1 VENLCLDS
9 ITNIGRHSLSFGFLL
24 HVLEEV
30 INRDVLLAAVA
41 AFPGSKAPR
50 GALLRL
56 RDGTPTAYLR
66 QQVERLTKARDDL
79 AARRDADKQ
88 RYEDDVK
95 LIDRLIH
102 QEKFADTTDLQDE
115 VSGVESEL
123 VLLKTEEGIF
133 EKNQDSRVNGVITE
147 EEGLRNIRSTLGNAT
162 SFKYLIPSVTKE
174 GEAFYQEAQVLDKEV
189 QQLDGELKSMERKL
203 MDAEEK
209 EDGEAGV
216 LDSMEDGDE
225 EESAR
230 SLESALGWH
239 EDELE
244 KKATNAENALNAA
257 IGHKP
262 VMGAMMGAMMR

>member
-1 VENLCLDS
+1 M
-9 ITNIGRHSLSFGFLL
+9 RLL
-24 HVLEEV
+24 V
-30 INRDVLLAAVA
+30 AVA
-41 AFPGSKAPR
+41 VASVAALSGSTAPR
-50 GALLRL
+50 QALLRL

-66 QQVERLTKARDDL
+66 KQVDRLTKARDDL
-79 AARRDADKQ
+79 AGRRDADKQ

-95 LIDRLIH
+95 EIDRLI
-102 QEKFADTTDLQDE
+102 QEEKFADTTDLQDE
-115 VSGVESEL
+115 ISGVESEL
-123 VLLKTEEGIF
+123 VLLKTEQGIF
-133 EKNQDSRVNGVITE
+133 EKNKDSRADGMIAE
-147 EEGLRNIRSTLGNAT
+147 EEGLKNIRATLGNAT
-162 SFKYLIPSVTKE
+162 SWKGLIPSITKE
-174 GEAFYQEAQVLDKEV
+174 GEAFYQEAQVLDKQV
-189 QQLDGELKSMERKL
+189 QQLDGELKGMERKL

-244 KKATNAENALNAA
+244 SKATAAENALHAA

>member
-1 VENLCLDS
+1 V
-9 ITNIGRHSLSFGFLL
+9 RLL
-24 HVLEEV
+24 V
-30 INRDVLLAAVA
+30 AVA
-41 AFPGSKAPR
+41 VVAAIPGSNSPR
-50 GALLRL
+50 QALLRL

-66 QQVERLTKARDDL
+66 KQVERLTKARDDL
-79 AARRDADKQ
+79 AGRRDADKG

-95 LIDRLIH
+95 QIDRLI
-102 QEKFADTTDLQDE
+102 QQDKFTDTTDLQDE

-123 VLLKTEEGIF
+123 LLLKTEEGIF
-133 EKNQDSRVNGVITE
+133 AKNKDSREDGVIAE
-147 EEGLRNIRSTLGNAT
+147 EEGLRNIRSTLGNA
-162 SFKYLIPSVTKE
+162 SSWKGVIPSITKE

-189 QQLDGELKSMERKL
+189 QQLDGELKGMERKL

-244 KKATNAENALNAA
+244 AKATSAENALHAA

>member
-1 VENLCLDS
+1 M
-9 ITNIGRHSLSFGFLL
+9 RLL
-24 HVLEEV
+24 V
-30 INRDVLLAAVA
+30 AVA
-41 AFPGSKAPR
+41 VAGVVAIADSRNPR
-50 GALLRL
+50 PSLLRL

-66 QQVERLTKARDDL
+66 TQVERLTQARDDL
-79 AARRDADKQ
+79 AGRRDADKQ

-95 LIDRLIH
+95 EIDHLI
-102 QEKFADTTDLQDE
+102 QEEKFADTTDLQDE
-115 VSGVESEL
+115 ISGVESEL

-133 EKNQDSRVNGVITE
+133 EKNKDSRANGVIDE
-147 EEGLRNIRSTLGNAT
+147 EEGLRNIRTTLGNAT
-162 SFKYLIPSVTKE
+162 SWKSLIPSMTKE
-174 GEAFYQEAQVLDKEV
+174 GEAFYQAAQVLDKQV

-216 LDSMEDGDE
+216 LDSMDDGDE

-244 KKATNAENALNAA
+244 SKATAAENALHAA

-262 VMGAMMGAMMR
+262 VIGAMMGAMMR

>member
-1 VENLCLDS
+1 ML
-9 ITNIGRHSLSFGFLL
+9 RLL
-24 HVLEEV
+24 VA
-30 INRDVLLAAVA
+30 LAVVA
-41 AFPGSKAPR
+41 AFPGGKSPR
-50 GALLRL
+50 QALLRL

-66 QQVERLTKARDDL
+66 KQVERLTKARDDL
-79 AARRDADKQ
+79 AGRRDGDKQ

-95 LIDRLIH
+95 EIDSLIQR
-102 QEKFADTTDLQDE
+102 EKFADTTQLQDE

-133 EKNQDSRVNGVITE
+133 EKNKDSRADATMLE
-147 EEGLRNIRSTLGNAT
+147 EEGLRTIRSTLGNGT
-162 SFKYLIPSVTKE
+162 SFKGVIPTITKE
-174 GEAFYQEAQVLDKEV
+174 GEAFYQEAQVLDKQV
-189 QQLDGELKSMERKL
+189 KQLDGELKGMQRKL

-209 EDGEAGV
+209 EDGGAGV

-244 KKATNAENALNAA
+244 SKATAAENALNAA

-262 VMGAMMGAMMR
+262 VMGAMMANMMR